1 MHFTYAM
8 FSLQLLQAALEPCGS
23 RISFWVVIFFF
34 LQFSMKREQ
43 VSQTTSL
50 KIPRQQMGRELKS
63 QRHQPAWFTGV
74 NIY

>member
-34 LQFSMKREQ
+34 FTVFNEKRAS
-43 VSQTTSL
+43 V
-50 KIPRQQMGRELKS
+50 PNY
-63 QRHQPAWFTGV
+63 FT
-74 NIY
+74 